1 MEFQSTAGLDLT
13 NGDLTN
19 QLITLPPLVGL
30 TVVVTDSNGN
40 PVQGA
45 GISFD
50 GLSGCTGLPSL
61 QGVPG
66 TSAGGYEVFSGGPAT
81 DATGSSTMLV
91 VPCQTPQDGE
101 TSGSI
106 TVYVTAP
113 AGSNYVNTQTTYS
126 GSFESATT
134 VSVTIPTGVVYS
146 GRVVDSQ
153 GNPVSGAEIALT
165 KPPSQAILYSSTTT
179 SDGSFSIPALPGTYG
194 VDVDPSSYDG
204 SGTSDMEF
212 QSTAG
217 LDLTNGD
224 LTNQLITLPPLV
236 GLTVVVTD
244 SNGNPVQGAG
254 ISFDGLSGCTG
265 LPSLQGVPGTSAG
278 GTRSSRE
285 DRPPMPPAARPCSSC
300 PVKPRKM
307 ERQAGQSPF
316 TSLHRPV
323 RTM

>member
-1 MEFQSTAGLDLT
+1 MGSFSIPALPGTYGVDVDPSSYDGSGTSDMEFQSTAGLDLT

-153 GNPVSGAEIALT
+153 GNPVSGAEIAR
-165 KPPSQAILYSSTTT
+165 
-179 SDGSFSIPALPGTYG
+179 
-194 VDVDPSSYDG
+194 
-204 SGTSDMEF
+204 
-212 QSTAG
+212 
-217 LDLTNGD
+217 
-224 LTNQLITLPPLV
+224 
-236 GLTVVVTD
+236 
-244 SNGNPVQGAG
+244 
-254 ISFDGLSGCTG
+254 
-265 LPSLQGVPGTSAG
+265 PSLQAKPSSTAPPLLPMGASRSLRYPAPMAWTWTRAATTGVAPLTWS
-278 GTRSSRE
+278 SSR
-285 DRPPMPPAARPCSSC
+285 
-300 PVKPRKM
+300 
-307 ERQAGQSPF
+307 RQA
-316 TSLHRPV
+316 
-323 RTM
+323 